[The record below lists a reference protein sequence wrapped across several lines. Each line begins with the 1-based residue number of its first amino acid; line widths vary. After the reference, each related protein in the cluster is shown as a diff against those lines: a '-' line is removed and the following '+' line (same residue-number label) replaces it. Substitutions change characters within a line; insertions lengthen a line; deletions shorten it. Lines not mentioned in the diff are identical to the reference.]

1 MVKDWLD
8 GYRSQQRGM
17 SMEEALLHARDYDV
31 NRSPAGVAKIE
42 SSPTDDIFYQNNSLV
57 RQVMVNMDRLANV
70 QWGRLPVGSGAESD
84 DPPRIEYID
93 KPMTRA
99 ELQADTERLNRQVIA
114 DLQQYVSVLCG
125 MPLPVGSAIESATEG
140 LPPKPYPPGPYP
152 PPAPPPLAA
161 HRMVSVKDDH
171 AVHGPDGLR
180 IFAGRGHKGKWRAE
194 IIAAALDGRWADA
207 QWAKGVIDD

>member
-1 MVKDWLD
+1 MIYVNHPKA
-8 GYRSQQRGM
+8 
-17 SMEEALLHARDYDV
+17 EPAR
-31 NRSPAGVAKIE
+31 IE
-42 SSPTDDIFYQNNSLV
+42 SLFKPMTRAEYEA
-57 RQVMVNMDRLANV
+57 REDRLNPQTIADVAMMHEQYRRDMEMLRANPLTV
-70 QWGRLPVGSGAESD
+70 VNLGYVSGALV
-84 DPPRIEYID
+84 PQ
-93 KPMTRA
+93 KLQTRA
-99 ELQADTERLNRQVIA
+99 ELQADTERVHRQVMA
-114 DLQQYVSVLCG
+114 ELEEVVLAQYG
-125 MPLPVGSAIESATEG
+125 MPLPGGSAVESATEG

-180 IFAGRGHKGKWRAE
+180 IFAGRGRKGKWRAE

>member
-1 MVKDWLD
+1 MSSIGLDYYMGCPESIAAMYMVAGRDAPMAEMWPAM
-8 GYRSQQRGM
+8 QRA
-17 SMEEALLHARDYDV
+17 SEER
-31 NRSPAGVAKIE
+31 AK
-42 SSPTDDIFYQNNSLV
+42 
-57 RQVMVNMDRLANV
+57 RLAKA
-70 QWGRLPVGSGAESD
+70 QSESD
-84 DPPRIEYID
+84 
-93 KPMTRA
+93 
-99 ELQADTERLNRQVIA
+99 RLNRQVIA
-114 DLQQYVSVLCG
+114 DLQQYASVLCG

-207 QWAKGVIDD
+207 QWAQGVIDD

>member
-1 MVKDWLD
+1 MMTDWVSE
-8 GYRSQQRGM
+8 YHAQQRGM
-17 SMEEALLHARDYDV
+17 SMEEALLHATGRADASDAFAYTT
-31 NRSPAGVAKIE
+31 G
-42 SSPTDDIFYQNNSLV
+42 SSVKVYKDGALV
-57 RQVMVNMDRLANV
+57 PQ
-70 QWGRLPVGSGAESD
+70 
-84 DPPRIEYID
+84 
-93 KPMTRA
+93 KPQTRA
-99 ELQADTERLNRQVIA
+99 ELQAHADRVNRQVIA
-114 DLQQYVSVLCG
+114 DLQQYASVLCG

-207 QWAKGVIDD
+207 QWAKGVIDE